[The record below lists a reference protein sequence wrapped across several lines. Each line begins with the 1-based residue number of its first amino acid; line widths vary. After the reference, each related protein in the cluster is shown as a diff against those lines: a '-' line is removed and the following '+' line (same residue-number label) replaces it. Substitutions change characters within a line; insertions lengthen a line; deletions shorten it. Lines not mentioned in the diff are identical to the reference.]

1 MSQPENRRKLED
13 AAALEALAHPVRLDV
28 LSFLMS
34 AGPAT
39 ASACARAVGDSP
51 SNCSYHLRVLAA
63 HGLVE
68 HAPSSDGRERPWRA
82 TVTGLDS
89 DLDSP
94 DPSIAAG
101 AAAMAAADLQLDHQ
115 RAREHLRTRQTLP
128 EQWRSVEAHMTY
140 GLRVTPDELRALL
153 TDIDALIRPYIAPT
167 RVDAPDDA
175 AIASVSLLA
184 YPRPTFD
191 HRPRSTAT
199 RPDSTTPA
207 SSRERS

>member
-1 MSQPENRRKLED
+1 VATPEQRRTLDD
-13 AAALEALAHPVRLDV
+13 ASALEALAHPVRLDV

-34 AGPAT
+34 SGPAT

-68 HAPSSDGRERPWRA
+68 HAPSTDGRERPWRA

-94 DPSIAAG
+94 DPRLAAG
-101 AAAMAAADLQLDHQ
+101 AVAVAGAELQLDHQ
-115 RAREHLRTRQTLP
+115 RAREHLRTRDSLP
-128 EQWRSVEAHMTY
+128 ERWRGVEAHMTY
-140 GLRVTPDELRALL
+140 GLRVTPDELRGLL
-153 TDIDALIRPYIAPT
+153 AQLDAIVRPYIAAT
-167 RVDAPDDA
+167 RDDAPDDA
-175 AIASVSLLA
+175 AVASLSVLA

-191 HRPRSTAT
+191 RDAR
-199 RPDSTTPA
+199 
-207 SSRERS
+207 